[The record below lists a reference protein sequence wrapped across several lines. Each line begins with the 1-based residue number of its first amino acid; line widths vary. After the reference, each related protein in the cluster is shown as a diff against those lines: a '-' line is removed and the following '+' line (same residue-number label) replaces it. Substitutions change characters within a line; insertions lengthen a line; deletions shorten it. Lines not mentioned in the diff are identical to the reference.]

1 MSLFVISGSEAK
13 EGLTMK
19 WRGGRPQVEVLSLI
33 LLWVAED
40 CITQGWKC
48 QYQEEH
54 QWANYT
60 EILISTEILVKMEET
75 SETNVKT

>member
-1 MSLFVISGSEAK
+1 M
-13 EGLTMK
+13 
-19 WRGGRPQVEVLSLI
+19 EVLSLI

-54 QWANYT
+54 QQANYT